1 MEAGRPVNTATGAH
15 DHARPDIRVQRAVLS
30 IARSLLGDD
39 REAAA
44 VATLK
49 VPCVPCLVLAATWFG
64 LAAAAQLAGET
75 AITPELRARLLALIA
90 EAERELREGG
100 N

>member
-1 MEAGRPVNTATGAH
+1 MTSDH
-15 DHARPDIRVQRAVLS
+15 DHARPDIRVQRAVLT
-30 IARSLLGDD
+30 IARALLGDD

-44 VATLK
+44 LATLK

-64 LAAAAQLAGET
+64 LAAAAQLSGET
-75 AITPELRARLLALIA
+75 AMTPELRARLLTLIGEA
-90 EAERELREGG
+90 EAELRGAP

>member
-1 MEAGRPVNTATGAH
+1 VTSDPGQHRH
-15 DHARPDIRVQRAVLS
+15 DRPDPAVQRAVLT
-30 IARSLLGDD
+30 IARSLLGGD

-44 VATLK
+44 VETLK
-49 VPCVPCLVLAATWFG
+49 VSCVPCLVLASTWFG

-75 AITPELRARLLALIA
+75 AMTPELRARLLTLIT